1 MVAPTQVW
9 SQSAGQEG
17 FNPNLLFTAWH
28 IWAVQLHFPL
38 IHWAA
43 WMTVWR
49 ETDWRG
55 NGLIVLTLTAG
66 MWTALQNWSF
76 LQGEWKRPSSLL
88 MFRFTYI
95 YQIPEAS
102 SQFCVHMSNLCVLRY
117 DCSLCSEEKCQ
128 RTTTIYLPKVT
139 QIDRWR
145 VVTDVEKTWDKRV
158 KCFDVHLGRLIHSH
172 QS

>member
-1 MVAPTQVW
+1 MRTFLSRFLLATAAMVAPTQVW

-95 YQIPEAS
+95 YT
-102 SQFCVHMSNLCVLRY
+102 SNTRSLITI
-117 DCSLCSEEKCQ
+117 LCSHVKFLCFTLRFFFVQWRKMSENYNHLSAKGH
-128 RTTTIYLPKVT
+128 T
-139 QIDRWR
+139 DRQVKGRDWCR
-145 VVTDVEKTWDKRV
+145 KDV
-158 KCFDVHLGRLIHSH
+158 G
-172 QS
+172 